1 MLGKLPQDLNQS
13 KGTFSNHC
21 TLGNESRRE
30 LKENLFLALSLL
42 LAPNTCRL
50 SGPQFFSLVEKKR
63 WNEMNP
69 QFLPHG

>member
-30 LKENLFLALSLL
+30 LKENLFISPKHMPTLWASVFL
-42 LAPNTCRL
+42 
-50 SGPQFFSLVEKKR
+50 FSRKKEVE
-63 WNEMNP
+63 
-69 QFLPHG
+69 